1 MIDRERRLPG
11 HTRNEI
17 STTENGNPISKYG

>member
-1 MIDRERRLPG
+1 MIDRKKGLPG